1 MTDGKQ
7 FHNQRGNIMKM
18 KKIAILTLLAL
29 SATFK
34 SHGLAEVTAI
44 IKLDSPAGKP
54 AEQKKDDTKKNKD
67 GNLLAKRAIF
77 MNSRVNDI
85 ILVIADH
92 KNNSHTL
99 PIKMGQRQEIQYYNT
114 PTKAIC
120 YEKLTPK
127 TALTKSDFETY
138 TAFVFNDQQKT
149 DKFHFFNLYEKSK
162 ALDQARKAKNL
173 EKFQEIS
180 DQVTFLI

>member
-1 MTDGKQ
+1 
-7 FHNQRGNIMKM
+7 MKM
-18 KKIAILTLLAL
+18 KKIAILALLAL

-34 SHGLAEVTAI
+34 SHGLAETTSI
-44 IKLDSPAGKP
+44 IKIDSPTSKSTT
-54 AEQKKDDTKKNKD
+54 EQKKADAKKNKD

-99 PIKMGQRQEIQYYNT
+99 PIKMGQRQEIQYYQT

-149 DKFHFFNLYEKSK
+149 DKYHFFNLYEKSK

-173 EKFQEIS
+173 ERVREVS
-180 DQVTFLI
+180 DQITFLI